1 MQLERDNLGL
11 WLRDDFG
18 PVLRRQRHTRRLNNF
33 ALLSI
38 TLNLCG
44 IPHPLH
50 GSFAIPSRSMSLV
63 FGPVLGRSMTSFDH
77 KVIFI
82 RACSIT
88 GTQNN
93 LTPLSWLEFW
103 GLSALVIGTILGT
116 VGGRAADLTR
126 AAVDIHTLCVLWA
139 KRGKMARTETDVAG
153 GVWCGVL
160 RVNRFGALV

>member
-63 FGPVLGRSMTSFDH
+63 FGPVLGWSMASFDH

-82 RACSIT
+82 CARSIT

-93 LTPLSWLEFW
+93 VTPLSLLERWSLF
-103 GLSALVIGTILGT
+103 ALVIGTVLGT
-116 VGGRAADLTR
+116 MSGRAADFAR
-126 AAVDIHTLCVLWA
+126 AAVDIHTLFVLWA
-139 KRGKMARTETDVAG
+139 KRGKMPRTETDVAG

-160 RVNRFGALV
+160 RVNRLGTLV